1 MRRISSPPVTVTWSV
16 CTVKVACGAKWATMA
31 STSRSSTA
39 LKKLAGRDA
48 SRSRVRVMF
57 GGLDVQIG
65 KSVITVGEFQMKI
78 AVWIKWQI
86 VKISGGLVPVL
97 GKFNQQSAKV
107 RYYQ

>member
-1 MRRISSPPVTVTWSV
+1 MVGLHGESGMRRKVGDYGVDISVV
-16 CTVKVACGAKWATMA
+16 
-31 STSRSSTA
+31 TA